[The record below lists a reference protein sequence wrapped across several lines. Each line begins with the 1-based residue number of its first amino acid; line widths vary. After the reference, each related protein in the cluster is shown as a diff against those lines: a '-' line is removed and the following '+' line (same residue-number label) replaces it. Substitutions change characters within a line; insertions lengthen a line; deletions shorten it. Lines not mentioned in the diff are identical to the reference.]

1 MTEGR
6 VTAVGESNDRTFV
19 ELYRSTNK
27 QVLKYALSK
36 CGNIDDASDITQ
48 KTYLNY
54 YERIKKHGD
63 VEGNIL
69 SYLIKIADS
78 ELRKY
83 YITNSKKSND
93 IPAFSE
99 FMDDEEFDAFETLLV
114 QEVPEYTKLDTEE
127 IWQYIKT
134 LDPLTFNIFILYFHH
149 DEKLADIAKTLST
162 SESTV
167 KNRLYRTIEKLKEK
181 FNFS

>member
-1 MTEGR
+1 MSEN
-6 VTAVGESNDRTFV
+6 NDRTFAQ
-19 ELYRSTNK
+19 LYRSTNK
-27 QVLKYALSK
+27 QVLKYAMSK
-36 CGNIDDASDITQ
+36 CGNIDDASDIMQ

-63 VEGNIL
+63 VEGNPL
-69 SYLIKIADS
+69 AYLLKIADS

-83 YITNSKKSND
+83 YINNSHHSND

-99 FMDDEEFDAFETLLV
+99 IANDDEAFDALETLLV
-114 QEVPEYTKLDTEE
+114 QEIPEYTKLDTEE

-134 LDPLTFNIFILYFHH
+134 LDPLTVKICVLYFYR
-149 DEKLADIAKTLST
+149 DEKLADIAKTLDIPQF
-162 SESTV
+162 TV
-167 KNRLYRTIEKLKEK
+167 KNRLYRTIEKLKQK